1 MIEYQLSPQA
11 AEKGE
16 PLYIWRAG
24 RQRRLD
30 MINAAAGKR
39 IEGKILEA
47 GCGIGL
53 YLEHLIP
60 LESTGLVTVLGS

>member
-1 MIEYQLSPQA
+1 MTEYQPSPQA
-11 AEKGE
+11 AERGE
-16 PLYIWRAG
+16 PSYIWRAG
-24 RQRRLD
+24 QQRRLD
-30 MINAAAGKR
+30 MIKAAAEKR

-47 GCGIGL
+47 SCGIGL